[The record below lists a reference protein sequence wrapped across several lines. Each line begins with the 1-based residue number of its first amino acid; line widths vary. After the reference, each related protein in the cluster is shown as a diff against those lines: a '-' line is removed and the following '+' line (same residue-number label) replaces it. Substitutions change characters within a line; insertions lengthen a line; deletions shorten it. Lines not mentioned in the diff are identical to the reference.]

1 MRTSQVIRLL
11 AALIEIIRPRFIPIL
26 LVPGLKKLKELIETS
41 PNEFDDI
48 ALPIIDDLIAKLEA

>member
-1 MRTSQVIRLL
+1 MRISQVIRLL
-11 AALIEIIRPRFIPIL
+11 AALIEIIGPRFISIL